1 MLPINFSCLEVV
13 VWDEGAEVA
22 IQPLNHNTHPS
33 HSLEVVGVLMEI
45 NGLTVEGPGEGHVQ
59 GWISSHLA
67 GQHDALTHRDL
78 CAAGALAHPR
88 GLC

>member
-1 MLPINFSCLEVV
+1 M
-13 VWDEGAEVA
+13 
-22 IQPLNHNTHPS
+22 
-33 HSLEVVGVLMEI
+33 VGVLMEI

-59 GWISSHLA
+59 GWIGSHLA

-78 CAAGALAHPR
+78 CAAGALADPR